1 MSTKFRPD
9 CQLNYLPDFPICSC
23 RWFGIG
29 FKTPDIEG
37 NKGIKRLDIG
47 LEMYIIKI
55 TAMSRSK
62 PHQDRKSK
70 IALLREQGALHP
82 DPDSVRDE
90 AFRSQEFF
98 DAHDRVQVKYEM
110 LRRHQVEGRS
120 VTEVAES
127 FGLSRQAFYKAEAV
141 FEAQGIPGLLPRRRG
156 PQGAHKCTDEIL
168 DFVEQWQA
176 ESGTT
181 KAEKA
186 VPVVEKQ
193 FGVKIN
199 PRTLERAL
207 ARRKKKRPRKGQGTP

>member
-1 MSTKFRPD
+1 MAR
-9 CQLNYLPDFPICSC
+9 
-23 RWFGIG
+23 
-29 FKTPDIEG
+29 
-37 NKGIKRLDIG
+37 
-47 LEMYIIKI
+47 
-55 TAMSRSK
+55 AK
-62 PHQDRKSK
+62 PHECRKHK
-70 IALLREQGALHP
+70 IALLREQGALQP